1 MLFRGDRGW
10 VGWFEGGNATHTT
23 QAYIHTCIQV
33 REGGWPSPHH
43 GPMPCD
49 AALILDGGGMP
60 GSDIGSGARACACVY
75 VVRMDFPPL
84 CPRIKCISG
93 GAKTTQCIILHVGEI
108 GMPQGSI
115 ALPIHP
121 SSIRN
126 LEPPRA
132 GPGECNRSAGWR
144 CVSYLHAYTRTA
156 MRLADGQTGS
166 QVG

>member
-1 MLFRGDRGW
+1 MDINHMLFRGDRGW

-43 GPMPCD
+43 GPMSCD

-60 GSDIGSGARACACVY
+60 GSDIGSGARVCVCMWCGWIS
-75 VVRMDFPPL
+75 RRFAPGQSAF
-84 CPRIKCISG
+84 SG
-93 GAKTTQCIILHVGEI
+93 GAKTTVCIILHVGEM

-115 ALPIHP
+115 AFPIHP

-126 LEPPRA
+126 LGPPRA

-144 CVSYLHAYTRTA
+144 CVS
-156 MRLADGQTGS
+156 
-166 QVG
+166 